1 MHSDKI
7 LAGMLSDKESI
18 GTTLLIGLMDRF
30 GTEMLNWA
38 PETLTKE
45 AHSEYGVLI
54 PAVNQDK
61 LNALVTCITTDM
73 FYSNLDVFLQTCRSL
88 SGAEAEFETFDPA
101 DSHELAWGIT
111 EMSLVDPPEEGERF
125 NEEIRSYIGLKLNE
139 EGLTSP
145 PAVLKPHAD
154 MPDLTQD
161 INDSLEG
168 DGIEAKS
175 YWDSQQETKIAIEGF
190 VASRL
195 QQLAESLAQLP
206 LQSARKGAQQEFLR
220 RVQTALSTQASSAQ
234 QASEAL
240 QPGPSARDL

>member
-45 AHSEYGVLI
+45 VHSEFGVMI

-61 LNALVTCITTDM
+61 LNALVTCLTTDM

-88 SGAEAEFETFDPA
+88 SGTEAEFETFDPA
-101 DSHELAWGIT
+101 DSHEMAWGIT
-111 EMSLVDPPEEGERF
+111 EISLVDPPEKTDRF
-125 NEEIRSYIGLKLNE
+125 NDEIRSYIGLKLTD

-145 PAVLKPHAD
+145 PMVLKSFAD

-161 INDSLEG
+161 INDSLDG
-168 DGIEAKS
+168 DGIEAKA
-175 YWDSQQETKIAIEGF
+175 YWSSQQETKIAIEVF

-195 QQLAESLAQLP
+195 QRLAESLNQLP
-206 LQSARKGAQQEFLR
+206 LQSAQPGSQQEFLR
-220 RVQTALSTQASSAQ
+220 RVQTILSTQASSAQ
-234 QASEAL
+234 RASEAL
-240 QPGPSARDL
+240 QPGPSARGL